1 MADNAIKTTNDIEIY
16 QHDIYYFADEF
27 IEKELDGNGSKMDRR
42 FRDMILYI
50 SDRIPKP
57 PHEDIN
63 LLDKIFDIYVRLCA
77 KYERLPT
84 LECFS
89 WLVNIH
95 RATFT
100 SWINREYRASSGHSD
115 TTKKWL
121 EICKGFCVDELSNA
135 KIANPNLIF
144 TAKAAYFMR
153 ETSPIPQLE
162 TEHGRMI
169 SADELIRLDCNDT
182 ISADKP
188 LILGD

>member
-1 MADNAIKTTNDIEIY
+1 MLYFNHPILTVY
-16 QHDIYYFADEF
+16 QQ
-27 IEKELDGNGSKMDRR
+27 
-42 FRDMILYI
+42 ILY
-50 SDRIPKP
+50 R
-57 PHEDIN
+57 
-63 LLDKIFDIYVRLCA
+63 CA

-100 SWINREYRASSGHSD
+100 SWINREYRSSSGHSD

-153 ETSPIPQLE
+153 ETSPVPPLE
-162 TEHGRMI
+162 TEHRRVLPADTKIDLLAWKEGDAARII
-169 SADELIRLDCNDT
+169 SY
-182 ISADKP
+182 KP
-188 LILGD
+188 LPTLCHNAIELLEHMVTIRKIIALRIVEFMSKTLETIDFTTFSAFYRTYCL